1 MTIDENLLCGRHR
14 AAERNKTDTS
24 PANME
29 LVIDKHYKLRQKM
42 PRIGNNGGRPI
53 SEMASGAV
61 VLRKN
66 EKESV
71 M

>member
-1 MTIDENLLCGRHR
+1 
-14 AAERNKTDTS
+14 
-24 PANME
+24 
-29 LVIDKHYKLRQKM
+29 M